1 MTKRPRSGKEW
12 GRRRERL
19 RTPRHRIGQGGD
31 IVAKYCRFGGTGGGL
46 KLAGIALMAAGALM
60 FLIFVPRWVW
70 TSALGV
76 VFISVGFLLWRFS
89 A

>member
-1 MTKRPRSGKEW
+1 MARYCGYRRSG
-12 GRRRERL
+12 GQ
-19 RTPRHRIGQGGD
+19 RTAGVVLM
-31 IVAKYCRFGGTGGGL
+31 IV
-46 KLAGIALMAAGALM
+46 GALM

-76 VFISVGFLLWRFS
+76 VLISVGFLLWRFS

>member
-1 MTKRPRSGKEW
+1 M
-12 GRRRERL
+12 
-19 RTPRHRIGQGGD
+19 
-31 IVAKYCRFGGTGGGL
+31 AKYCGSGQNGGL
-46 KLAGIALMAAGALM
+46 KLAGIALMTAGALM